1 MKKIIIIT
9 GMLLSTSIWANYEL
23 GLTCT
28 NKESSKDLSF
38 VDRKILLDLENEKV
52 RYFHVETYES
62 QIMRPRD
69 KVYDLSK
76 QVESYNWDSLDLS
89 EYKGQIR
96 DSAGNYTQA
105 LIRWV
110 SRANYMSYKL
120 NRETLLLKL
129 DSNLGIDKEIPC
141 ELSTADAVLSE
152 IEKILK
158 QKELEEELK
167 LKEEMKQQ
175 QEQLKKNKI

>member
-1 MKKIIIIT
+1 MKKLILIT
-9 GMLLSTSIWANYEL
+9 GILLSTSLWANYEL

-28 NKESSKDLSF
+28 NKESSKDVSF

-52 RYFHVETYES
+52 RYFQVETYDS
-62 QIMRPRD
+62 QLMKPRD

-76 QVESYNWDSLDLS
+76 KVESYNWDTLDLS
-89 EYKGQIR
+89 EYKGQVM
-96 DSAGNYTQA
+96 DSTGNYTQE

-110 SRANYMSYKL
+110 SRANYMSYEL
-120 NRETLLLKL
+120 NRETLLLKS
-129 DSNLGIDKEIPC
+129 DSNLGFDRETPC

-152 IEKILK
+152 IEKIYK

-175 QEQLKKNKI
+175 EKQLKKNKI